1 MSITEGRWILGTFY
15 RYTRFILNES
25 KGYQKVYVVI
35 LGNLSN
41 YEEQLNKNFNHS
53 MGIKIALWDT

>member
-1 MSITEGRWILGTFY
+1 MDTWYILHI
-15 RYTRFILNES
+15 YTRFILNES

-35 LGNLSN
+35 LANLSD
-41 YEEQLNKNFNHS
+41 YTEQLNKNFNHY